1 MPDHPSAAYNIPLV
15 NITQEMARQ
24 VTIDREP
31 GQDLGHPN
39 MLLLEDQ
46 RAIICVHPK
55 GHGQGG
61 IVMKRN
67 PDGGKIWSERLPTL
81 ASWATSTEIPA
92 IYRTVDVEG
101 TRRLALFS
109 GLYSIRM
116 SVS

>member
-15 NITQEMARQ
+15 DISQETARQ
-24 VTIDREP
+24 FTIDREP

-39 MLLLEDQ
+39 MMLLEDQ
-46 RAIICVHPK
+46 RTIICVYPK

-61 IVMKRN
+61 IVMKKS
-67 PDGGKIWSERLPTL
+67 PDRGKTWSERLPTL

-92 IYRTVDVEG
+92 IYRTVDAEG

-109 GLYSIRM
+109 GLYPIRM